1 MSGKASP
8 FEVRDVVRGGLHTL
22 VLSGELDIA
31 PAADL
36 EAMVLKLCAD
46 GARGIVIDLSRLTF
60 MGSTGLR
67 LVLSARE
74 ICGQSGCEFFVV
86 PGPPSVQRLFELT
99 GLVDSVPFTTDP
111 RGEKAGEPDPLELA

>member
-1 MSGKASP
+1 MSGKAIP
-8 FEVRDVVRGGLHTL
+8 FEVRDVERGGLHTL

-46 GARGIVIDLSRLTF
+46 RVRGIVIDLSRLTF

-67 LVLSARE
+67 LILSTRE
-74 ICGQSGCEFFVV
+74 MCAQSGCEFFVV

-99 GLVDSVPFTTDP
+99 GLLDSVPFRTDL
-111 RGEKAGEPDPLELA
+111 GGAQAGDPDAVELA

>member
-1 MSGKASP
+1 MSGDGR
-8 FEVRDVVRGGLHTL
+8 FEVNDVALDGLHTL
-22 VLSGELDIA
+22 ILRGELDIV

-36 EAMVLKLCAD
+36 EAMVLKLCGD

-67 LVLSARE
+67 LVLAARE
-74 ICGQSGCEFFVV
+74 ICVQSGCDFYVV

-99 GLVDSVPFTTDP
+99 GLLDAVPFTTEP
-111 RGEKAGEPDPLELA
+111 GSEEAGEADTLELA